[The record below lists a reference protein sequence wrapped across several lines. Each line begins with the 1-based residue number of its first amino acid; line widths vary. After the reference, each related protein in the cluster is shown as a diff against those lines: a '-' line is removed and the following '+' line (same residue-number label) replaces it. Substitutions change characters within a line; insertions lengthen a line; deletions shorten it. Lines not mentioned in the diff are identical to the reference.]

1 MRSTDHSTDNEI
13 NAMNMEKGSVKLKK
27 SSTIY
32 SLNPYMGADGLIS
45 VSGRLKHSHVNN
57 SCNHPVLVLK

>member
-1 MRSTDHSTDNEI
+1 
-13 NAMNMEKGSVKLKK
+13 MNMEKGSVKLKK